1 MNEIQAKL
9 EALKDA
15 KYKLLLIVGTPGT
28 GKSKLI
34 SDYSRE
40 TGTPILDLKPIF
52 GEEVPEGSDSQYIVK
67 FMDDFLTTYKPE
79 VLLLDNK
86 RVLYSANS
94 KLDLLAFLKSIA
106 EKKTVIATWN
116 GMIKDGQLIHI
127 RSRVKEDLSYPLEAL
142 ECEYILCE

>member
-1 MNEIQAKL
+1 MNEIQTKL

-15 KYKLLLIVGTPGT
+15 KYKLLLIVGKPGT

-34 SDYSRE
+34 HDYSQD
-40 TGTPILDLKPIF
+40 TGNPILDLNTIF
-52 GEEVPEGSDSQYIVK
+52 GEEVPEGSDSQYIMQ

-86 RVLYSANS
+86 RVLYSKNS
-94 KLDLLAFLKSIA
+94 QIDLLSFLKGIA

-116 GMIKDGQLIHI
+116 GMIKDGNLVHI
-127 RSRVKEDLSYPLEAL
+127 RSKLPQDLTYPLNSL

>member
-1 MNEIQAKL
+1 MNEIQTKL

-15 KYKLLLIVGTPGT
+15 KYKLLLIVGQPGT

-34 SDYSRE
+34 HDYSKE
-40 TGTPILDLKPIF
+40 TGNPILDLNPIF
-52 GEEVPEGSDSQYIVK
+52 GEEVPEGSDSQYIVQ
-67 FMDDFLTTYKPE
+67 FMDGFLSTYTPD

-86 RVLYSANS
+86 RVLYSKYS
-94 KLDLLAFLKSIA
+94 KLDLLGFLKSIA

-116 GMIKDGQLIHI
+116 GRVEGDQLIHI
-127 RSRVKEDLSYPLEAL
+127 RSRVDHDLSYPLATL